1 MHSGWRSAALL
12 ALVSRSRAMPAR
24 GRRSEGNPAPRPA
37 RKGALF
43 RALVEAGCDLDAA
56 YNAETEFR
64 SMATENLVAQ
74 LGAQIQVGFMEVKQI
89 CRENAERLAEQGRK
103 LDALAEAGARR
114 DRKIEALATEAKV
127 PGREV
132 DAIGTDLKTI
142 HTDLKAVAEDVKAIV
157 VEVRGLK
164 EALTA
169 RTDTHRREL
178 QFIQSALVL
187 LTVLVAV
194 FALLFT
200 R

>member
-1 MHSGWRSAALL
+1 
-12 ALVSRSRAMPAR
+12 
-24 GRRSEGNPAPRPA
+24 
-37 RKGALF
+37 
-43 RALVEAGCDLDAA
+43 
-56 YNAETEFR
+56 
-64 SMATENLVAQ
+64 MATENLVAQ

-89 CRENAERLAEQGRK
+89 CRENAERLAEQGRKLDALAEAGAERDRK